1 MELIEEVNG
10 VVFSL
15 TNLNLVELV
24 VFSLTDK
31 YTSDEWCELII
42 N

>member
-1 MELIEEVNG
+1 MRSCVQ
-10 VVFSL
+10 FD
-15 TNLNLVELV
+15 LVELV
-24 VFSLTDK
+24 VFSIIEK

>member
-15 TNLNLVELV
+15 TNLNIVELV
-24 VFSLTDK
+24 VFSLTDQ
-31 YTSDEWCELII
+31 YTSEEWCELII